1 MNLTHLQPKRLILDS
16 SHKAIL
22 TLLKP
27 IGMSFE
33 QRRFGESAIG
43 LWKYTATTPKSSSQ
57 PLKRFVMI
65 PGFGDTPLSWIP
77 FILGLHATLNKTAHF
92 DEFVILDIPG
102 FSGFMAHSPA
112 FTSFDLL
119 LSSVEDV
126 LDELNPSTLMG
137 HSLGGWMATWYNI
150 HVNTNE
156 RPKQSKQ
163 TQNALQQL
171 IIASNS
177 GLFSD
182 EKSKQDWI
190 DLFER
195 VKKNGFPAIRPTLFK
210 KEPVWFRLI
219 ANEFSTFLNRPEVIS
234 FMSSLED
241 RHLVHDQLHHI
252 TTPVFLLWGEH
263 DQLVPSHWAETWR
276 EELKSSQQVDVHY
289 IQKAGHS
296 PHIENY
302 MTTVRSVKDWIQNHT
317 PSTNP

>member
-1 MNLTHLQPKRLILDS
+1 MRSPE
-16 SHKAIL
+16 
-22 TLLKP
+22 LLSPRITRAEIKDIVLGGGEKLLSP
-27 IGMSFE
+27 E
-33 QRRFGESAIG
+33 RRFDGIV
-43 LWKYTATTPKSSSQ
+43 Q
-57 PLKRFVMI
+57 
-65 PGFGDTPLSWIP
+65 
-77 FILGLHATLNKTAHF
+77 
-92 DEFVILDIPG
+92 
-102 FSGFMAHSPA
+102 
-112 FTSFDLL
+112 
-119 LSSVEDV
+119 
-126 LDELNPSTLMG
+126 ST
-137 HSLGGWMATWYNI
+137 
-150 HVNTNE
+150 
-156 RPKQSKQ
+156 
-163 TQNALQQL
+163 
-171 IIASNS
+171 
-177 GLFSD
+177 
-182 EKSKQDWI
+182 I